1 MCFYAYSKKCPLF
14 PGNFC
19 PFCTWNFDYLRN
31 STNTFCQ
38 RIFSEI
44 DRIFQG
50 IWYLTSILRTSYK
63 QYMSPT
69 GNKLV
74 LKQLPFYVKNRTGK
88 NSVIDFYLK
97 TNPFPSSSLDPFE
110 QTWYSRFF
118 RSILNVQTVQ
128 VWPFLN
134 IPLKLFYSPISL
146 EITKRILIETVL
158 NHKVYISI
166 FTGNF
171 DLSLFWEF
179 CPF

>member
-1 MCFYAYSKKCPLF
+1 MHIQRNAYYF
-14 PGNFC
+14 PGIFVL
-19 PFCTWNFDYLRN
+19 FCTWNFDYLRN

>member
-14 PGNFC
+14 SGNFC

-74 LKQLPFYVKNRTGK
+74 LKQLTFYVKNRTGK
-88 NSVIDFYLK
+88 NSVIDFFKRQTRFLHHLWILSSK
-97 TNPFPSSSLDPFE
+97 LHTVGFSVPFWTYRL
-110 QTWYSRFF
+110 YRFDHYWIYHWNCF
-118 RSILNVQTVQ
+118 TAQ
-128 VWPFLN
+128 FLW
-134 IPLKLFYSPISL
+134 KLRK
-146 EITKRILIETVL
+146 E
-158 NHKVYISI
+158 
-166 FTGNF
+166 
-171 DLSLFWEF
+171 FWSKLY
-179 CPF
+179 